1 MRSIEVSAKS
11 VDEAIFMGI
20 DQLGLSIDQVDI
32 EIIEEGGR
40 RLFGIGT
47 KQCVVRLT
55 ERAPEEVERVLIEQ
69 EKQAEEE
76 KQHKRERQQARRSD
90 RDHSHGERG
99 RGGRER
105 DRDRR
110 RPRREE
116 PVPERSHGEP
126 VDGGAEAAFLRETL
140 VHMGMENAVVEA
152 FNDSDSLYLKIS
164 GPSMGIL
171 IGRRGETLNALQY
184 LTSLIANRQEG
195 EYRRVIV
202 DTENYRGRRE
212 ETLKRLAKRMA
223 EDVRRT
229 GKPVSM
235 EPMNPYE
242 RRILHASL
250 QENPYVDT
258 HSEGEEPFRHVVIT
272 AK

>member
-1 MRSIEVSAKS
+1 MRSIEVTAKS

-40 RLFGIGT
+40 RLFGIGS

-55 ERAPEEVERVLIEQ
+55 ERAPEEVERVLEEQ
-69 EKQAEEE
+69 EKQAEQEAQE
-76 KQHKRERQQARRSD
+76 KKERQQARTR
-90 RDHSHGERG
+90 ERG
-99 RGGRER
+99 RKEPRGRR
-105 DRDRR
+105 AQRTAPPAQDW
-110 RPRREE
+110 
-116 PVPERSHGEP
+116 GEP
-126 VDGGAEAAFLRETL
+126 VDGGAEAAFLREVL
-140 VHMGMENAVVEA
+140 RQMGMEDAVVDA
-152 FNDSDSLYLKIS
+152 FSGESGLYLRIS

-212 ETLKRLAKRMA
+212 DTLKRLARRMA
-223 EDVRRT
+223 EDVRRS
-229 GKPVSM
+229 GKSVSL

-250 QENPYVDT
+250 QDNPYVST

>member
-1 MRSIEVSAKS
+1 MRSIEVTAKS

-55 ERAPEEVERVLIEQ
+55 ERAPEEVERILEEQ
-69 EKQAEEE
+69 EKQAEQEQQE
-76 KQHKRERQQARRSD
+76 KVE
-90 RDHSHGERG
+90 
-99 RGGRER
+99 
-105 DRDRR
+105 
-110 RPRREE
+110 RPR
-116 PVPERSHGEP
+116 SHKKDRKKEGRNRKTSDQASSSVDLGAP
-126 VDGGAEAAFLRETL
+126 VDGGAEAQFLREVL
-140 VHMGMENAVVEA
+140 SQMGMEDAIVEA
-152 FNDSDSLYLKIS
+152 FESEKGLYLRIS

-195 EYRRVIV
+195 DYRRVIV
-202 DTENYRGRRE
+202 DTENYRVRRE
-212 ETLKRLAKRMA
+212 DTLKRLAKRMA

-229 GKPVSM
+229 GKSVSL

-250 QENPYVDT
+250 QENPYVST

>member
-1 MRSIEVSAKS
+1 MRSIEVTAKS

-40 RLFGIGT
+40 RLFGIGS

-55 ERAPEEVERVLIEQ
+55 ERAPEEVERVLEEQ
-69 EKQAEEE
+69 EKQAEQQAQE
-76 KQHKRERQQARRSD
+76 KKERRQPRTRERKEPHARKAQRSAPQHD
-90 RDHSHGERG
+90 W
-99 RGGRER
+99 
-105 DRDRR
+105 
-110 RPRREE
+110 
-116 PVPERSHGEP
+116 GEP
-126 VDGGAEAAFLRETL
+126 TDGGAEAAFLREVL
-140 VHMGMENAVVEA
+140 CRMGMEDAVVDA
-152 FNDSDSLYLKIS
+152 FSGESGLYLRIS

-212 ETLKRLAKRMA
+212 DTLKRLAKRMA
-223 EDVRRT
+223 EDVRRS
-229 GKPVSM
+229 GKSVSL

-250 QENPYVDT
+250 QDNPYVST

>member
-1 MRSIEVSAKS
+1 MRSIDVTAKS

-40 RLFGIGT
+40 RLFGIGS

-55 ERAPEEVERVLIEQ
+55 ERAPEEVERVLEEQ
-69 EKQAEEE
+69 EKQAEQENQQ
-76 KQHKRERQQARRSD
+76 KQERQQSRAK
-90 RDHSHGERG
+90 ERAS
-99 RGGRER
+99 RR
-105 DRDRR
+105 DRDRSR
-110 RPRREE
+110 RSR
-116 PVPERSHGEP
+116 RSHAEAPEKDWGEP
-126 VDGGAEAAFLRETL
+126 VDGGAEAAFLREVL
-140 VHMGMENAVVEA
+140 NRMGMEDAVVEA
-152 FNDSDSLYLKIS
+152 FADESSLYLRIS

-250 QENPYVDT
+250 QDNPYVST

>member
-1 MRSIEVSAKS
+1 MRSIEVTAKS

-40 RLFGIGT
+40 RLFGIGS

-55 ERAPEEVERVLIEQ
+55 ERAPEEVERVLEEQ
-69 EKQAEEE
+69 EKQAEQEAQE
-76 KQHKRERQQARRSD
+76 KKERQQARTRE
-90 RDHSHGERG
+90 HGRKEPRG
-99 RGGRER
+99 RKSQRTA
-105 DRDRR
+105 
-110 RPRREE
+110 P
-116 PVPERSHGEP
+116 PVQDWGEP
-126 VDGGAEAAFLRETL
+126 VDGGAEAAFLREVL
-140 VHMGMENAVVEA
+140 RQMGMEDAVSGE
-152 FNDSDSLYLKIS
+152 SGLYLRIS

-212 ETLKRLAKRMA
+212 DTLKRLAKRMA
-223 EDVRRT
+223 EDVRRS
-229 GKPVSM
+229 GKSVSL

-250 QENPYVDT
+250 QDNPYVST

>member
-1 MRSIEVSAKS
+1 MRSIEVTAKS

-40 RLFGIGT
+40 RLFGRGS

-55 ERAPEEVERVLIEQ
+55 ERAPEEVERVLEEQ
-69 EKQAEEE
+69 EKQAEQEAQE
-76 KQHKRERQQARRSD
+76 KKERQQARTR
-90 RDHSHGERG
+90 ERG
-99 RGGRER
+99 RKEPRGRR
-105 DRDRR
+105 AQRTAPPAQDW
-110 RPRREE
+110 
-116 PVPERSHGEP
+116 GEP
-126 VDGGAEAAFLRETL
+126 VDGGAEAAFLREVL
-140 VHMGMENAVVEA
+140 RQMGMEDAVVDA
-152 FNDSDSLYLKIS
+152 FSGESGLYLRIS

-202 DTENYRGRRE
+202 DTENYQGRRE
-212 ETLKRLAKRMA
+212 DTLKRLAKRMA
-223 EDVRRT
+223 EDVRRS
-229 GKPVSM
+229 GKSVSL

-250 QENPYVDT
+250 QDNPYVST

>member
-1 MRSIEVSAKS
+1 MRSIEVTAKS

-40 RLFGIGT
+40 RLFGIGS

-55 ERAPEEVERVLIEQ
+55 ERAPEEVERVLEEQ
-69 EKQAEEE
+69 EKKAEQEAQE
-76 KQHKRERQQARRSD
+76 KKERQQSRP
-90 RDHSHGERG
+90 
-99 RGGRER
+99 RER
-105 DRDRR
+105 SRKE
-110 RPRREE
+110 PRGSRKG
-116 PVPERSHGEP
+116 PRTALPAQDWGEP
-126 VDGGAEAAFLRETL
+126 VDGGAEADFLRQVL
-140 VHMGMENAVVEA
+140 CRMGMEDATVDA
-152 FNDSDSLYLKIS
+152 FSGESGLYLRIS

-212 ETLKRLAKRMA
+212 DTLKRLAKRMA
-223 EDVRRT
+223 EDVRRS
-229 GKPVSM
+229 GKPVSL

-250 QENPYVDT
+250 QDNPYVST

-272 AK
+272 VK